1 MKIIFI
7 VFDFLLFWFLF
18 CYKRKINK
26 FERVKGRE
34 KDLCWRRG
42 EEEVIKDI
50 KEEEM
55 K

>member
-1 MKIIFI
+1 MKIIPTA
-7 VFDFLLFWFLF
+7 FDFPLSWFLF

-26 FERVKGRE
+26 SERVKGRE
-34 KDLCWRRG
+34 KDLSWRRG
-42 EEEVIKDI
+42 GEEVIKDT